1 MAGKDNSGNETRTQP
16 KSRRCW
22 IYKDARRG
30 EMYLYLAKEDGF
42 EAAPKALMEKMGGL
56 EFVMELELHPGRKL
70 ARADVSEVMKAL
82 DSKGYYFQLPPVEM
96 PGGNRL
102 Q

>member
-1 MAGKDNSGNETRTQP
+1 MADKGKKERLTGTHPEGRQ
-16 KSRRCW
+16 CW

-42 EAAPKALMEKMGGL
+42 DAAPRALIEKMGEL

-70 ARADVSEVMKAL
+70 ARADVSAVIEAL
-82 DSKGYYFQLPPVEM
+82 DRKGYYLQLPPVKI
-96 PGGNRL
+96 PGGRRL

>member
-1 MAGKDNSGNETRTQP
+1 MADNRESERTTSAHP
-16 KSRRCW
+16 ERRQCW

-42 EAAPKALMEKMGGL
+42 DAAPKALIEKMGKL

-70 ARADVSEVMKAL
+70 VRADVIEVMKAL
-82 DSKGYYFQLPPVEM
+82 DCKGYYLQLPPVEM
-96 PGGNRL
+96 PGGYRL